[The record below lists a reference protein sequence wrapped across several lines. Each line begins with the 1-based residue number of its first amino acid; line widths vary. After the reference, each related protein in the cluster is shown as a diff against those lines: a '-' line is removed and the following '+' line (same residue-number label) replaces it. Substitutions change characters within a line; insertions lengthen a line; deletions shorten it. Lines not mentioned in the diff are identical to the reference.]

1 MQITVTFNSLEE
13 MNEFITRT
21 MVGLDNPEKTDKP
34 VPNPAPTASTPVPV
48 QALPATTPAA
58 AAPVQAAVPVTPT
71 PVSMPGAQSL
81 AASVSP
87 AVTQTPPPAPT
98 TQVPTTTA
106 AYTADDLARAAM
118 ALMDSGHQQDLI
130 GLLQQFGVNALP
142 ALRPE
147 QYGAFATAL
156 RGMGAQI

>member
-1 MQITVTFNSLEE
+1 MQITVTFDSLEE
-13 MNEFITRT
+13 MNAFITRT
-21 MVGLDNPEKTDKP
+21 MVGPDNPEKTDKP
-34 VPNPAPTASTPVPV
+34 IPPPAPAASTPVPV
-48 QALPATTPAA
+48 QALPTPTPAA
-58 AAPVQAAVPVTPT
+58 AAPV
-71 PVSMPGAQSL
+71 PVSVPLAQSP
-81 AASVSP
+81 AASVP
-87 AVTQTPPPAPT
+87 LAVTQTPPPAPT

-142 ALRPE
+142 ALRTE